1 MSRGFLLM
9 LLSNTTAT
17 SNTAPSPSTS
27 LSCFYSVFSLAWQAA
42 IQFYFG
48 AKENAYMGKE
58 SKSHRMV
65 WDTNVAVSLSRDTNM
80 AAVTSC
86 ENTLGQGAFS

>member
-27 LSCFYSVFSLAWQAA
+27 LSCFYRVFSLAWQAA

-48 AKENAYMGKE
+48 AKESAYMGKE
-58 SKSHRMV
+58 SNSHRNGM
-65 WDTNVAVSLSRDTNM
+65 AVSLSRDTNM